1 MASESVVQD
10 KMSTELGSQV
20 LCVLELSGNEYVSLE
35 DIVENVV
42 KVAVYVLGDSEDDP
56 WLTGRQVELLDIL
69 LSLDPEGEIRLILE
83 IDSVGE
89 HRLLSLSNTN
99 SLTQSLRSDL
109 TVLRVVFLRGVLL
122 FGYIILLFSGP
133 SRICE
138 VEA

>member
-69 LSLDPEGEIRLILE
+69 LFLDPEGEIRLILE

-89 HRLLSLSNTN
+89 HRLLSLSNTT
-99 SLTQSLRSDL
+99 L
-109 TVLRVVFLRGVLL
+109 
-122 FGYIILLFSGP
+122 
-133 SRICE
+133 
-138 VEA
+138 